1 MKKLLAGFILLPSLA
16 FSFLFPLTKSRGISV
31 GNLNIA
37 EPGMVAYAASY
48 SSDPADEPKYSTQNN
63 KTFQYLNLGSTLDY
77 YRGDS
82 VKVGIID
89 SGINYDHEDFM
100 VNSQTKVKGTSKYY
114 EYQTNQ
120 WVYYGATQHGYSYI
134 DDSLGHGTNVAA
146 TVAAAINSVGGTGLA
161 PNVELYVYKVTN
173 SNNGY
178 EFGAIQLALNDAVSL
193 GLDVVNMSFQSYEHE
208 VTYNG
213 STMGASTGCST
224 ILSSYLNSAYDAGI
238 TLVGAAGNYNTNE
251 PSYPGS
257 NNHVINVGSLDQT
270 ATDKASFSNYGSTID
285 IVAPGYVHVADKGT
299 NSSYK
304 DTSGTSFSAPLV
316 TAAIALYIQKN
327 PSATPSQIESALYAS
342 CDPIDD
348 SGSQYTNWA
357 GNGALNV
364 ATFLGVEGGSVPTVA
379 SVSVSPS
386 NLNLDL
392 NGTKTANLTATVNG
406 ENNPSQT
413 VTWTSSNTSVATV
426 SSGGVVTAKAT
437 GSATITA
444 TSTVDTTKTGTCSV
458 SVTDSTVH
466 VTSVSLNKNST
477 SIDVGGSEIL
487 TATVLPNNATNKS
500 VNWSTSNANVVTV
513 SNGTIS
519 GVAAGSATITATTVD
534 GVKTATCTVTV
545 SAPQT
550 QTLTISRS
558 SFATAGGYAWYD
570 WSEDTS
576 SGSTINGKGELYTT
590 TTTSMQFNKSKG
602 NKVAALFNTTA
613 IPGSITKIEASSSQ
627 TTIRSWTAYVTS
639 TSCSAS
645 GTALTFGS
653 NKTSVGTA
661 SPAVGSLTSFGT
673 SSAGY
678 SYFCL
683 QENDSSASYLS
694 QIKITYIPKSI
705 SSITVKTAPN
715 KVTYDA
721 GDYFDPTGLVI
732 TATYSD
738 STTQDISYASA
749 STGFTFSP
757 STSTSL
763 TTSDTSVT
771 ITYGGK
777 STTQSITVNA
787 VKSLSSISI
796 SGYTTSFVEGDT
808 FSFGG
813 VVTANYD
820 DSTSSNVTSSAT
832 FTGYNMTT
840 LGQQTVTISYTYRN
854 VTKTAYY
861 SVTINAGT
869 LSSISVSGQ
878 TTIYTKNAA
887 FSFDGTCTA
896 TFANGYQKVVTPTN
910 VSSPDM
916 TTGGNKTVTISYTY
930 NSKTVSATYE
940 ITVNAYRDVYEMTYS
955 SLGSVSYTSGSESV
969 GSGISVSKS
978 GYTTIENNSLR
989 MGSGSNTGSLTL
1001 TYTSSS
1007 ISKVVV
1013 NVKSYGSD
1021 SDVSIT
1027 IAGTSTAIASS
1038 YANYEKTFNSPVNS
1052 VAIATVVKSKRAN
1065 IQSVTIYSSS
1075 NQNIGQSED
1084 CVGLETFINT
1094 YMHMD
1099 YVDNLGYCK
1108 DDEHHYYST
1117 AKTAFNA
1124 LNTHQ
1129 RSLFTGNT
1137 AYASEWA
1144 RLSKWAEFNG
1154 DSLNSNNILASN
1166 GKNIVNIIK
1175 NNNID
1180 KITFVIVIST
1190 AAVSIIGLYLFIKK
1204 KKEQ

>member
-48 SSDPADEPKYSTQNN
+48 SSNPADEPKYSTQNN
-63 KTFQYLNLGSTLDY
+63 KTFEYLNLGSTLDY

-213 STMGASTGCST
+213 STMVASTGCST
-224 ILSSYLNSAYDAGI
+224 ILSSYLNSAYNAGI

-257 NNHVINVGSLDQT
+257 NNHVINVGSLNQT

-364 ATFLGVEGGSVPTVA
+364 ARFLGVEGGSVPTVT

-458 SVTDSTVH
+458 SVTDSTIH

-477 SIDVGGSEIL
+477 SIDVGDSETL

-534 GVKTATCTVTV
+534 GAKTATCTVTV

-558 SFATAGGYAWYD
+558 SFTTAGGYAWYD

-576 SGSTINGKGELYTT
+576 SGSTIYGKGELYTT
-590 TTTSMQFNKSKG
+590 TTTSMQFNKNKG

-627 TTIRSWTAYVTS
+627 TTIRSWTAYVAS

-645 GTALTFGS
+645 GTTLTFGS

-673 SSAGY
+673 SNAGY

-683 QENDSSASYLS
+683 QENDSNASYLS

-705 SSITVKTAPN
+705 SSIAVKTAPN

-749 STGFTFSP
+749 SASFTFSP
-757 STSTSL
+757 STLTSL

-787 VKSLSSISI
+787 IKSLSSISI

-840 LGQQTVTISYTYRN
+840 LGQQTVTVSYTYRN
-854 VTKTAYY
+854 VTKTANY
-861 SVTINAGT
+861 SITINTGT

-896 TFANGYQKVVTPTN
+896 TFANGYQKVVTPTS

-930 NSKTVSATYE
+930 NSKTVSTTYE
-940 ITVNAYRDVYEMTYS
+940 ITVNAYRDVFEMTYS

-1027 IAGTSTAIASS
+1027 IAGTSTAITSS
-1038 YANYEKTFNSPVNS
+1038 YENYEKTFNSPVNS

-1117 AKTAFNA
+1117 AKAAFNA

-1166 GKNIVNIIK
+1166 GKNIANIIK
-1175 NNNID
+1175 NSNID

-1204 KKEQ
+1204 KNEQ